1 MHIRNKEVILRNIT
15 NYQDT
20 KALNDFTNICEPLK
34 NYKRN
39 GGGKKYFMYSPLTLF
54 ADACTADASDAYDFN
69 KAVNQY
75 FKKSPENQIVVT
87 SFFEKWIAMNN
98 DLIH

>member
-1 MHIRNKEVILRNIT
+1 MITDLNSMHRRLKVISSRLEEVGITHIRNKDLILRNIT

-39 GGGKKYFMYSPLTLF
+39 GGGKKVFYVFSINFFLMLVQPMPLMLMNLI
-54 ADACTADASDAYDFN
+54 AL
-69 KAVNQY
+69 VNIL
-75 FKKSPENQIVVT
+75 KTV
-87 SFFEKWIAMNN
+87 
-98 DLIH
+98 